1 MNRKSTKGRHSGGIS
16 ASRIIGF
23 AMIGVLAIL
32 GTAAA
37 RADDL
42 PFRVGTSSS
51 GTPRYQQGF
60 AHFDY
65 VNPQAPKGGEVS
77 MSVVGTYDT
86 FNPVL
91 AKGDAA
97 TGLSL
102 VFDTLLKPSSDE
114 VTTSYGLL
122 AEGVAYPDDISYATF
137 RLRKEAKWADGQ
149 PVTPEDVIFSFD
161 KGKEL
166 NPQLSFYYAHVVKAE
181 KTGDRDV
188 TFRFD
193 EKNNRELP
201 DILGQ
206 LVVVPKHWWEG
217 KDAKGN
223 PRDIGK
229 TTLEPV
235 MGSGPYR
242 IASFQAGSSIR
253 YELRDDYW
261 GKDINVNV
269 GQNNFRTFTYT
280 YFGDLDVAFEAFRS
294 GSLNFWSENSA
305 KRWATGYDFPAVKE
319 GKVKRE
325 VLDNSYRAS
334 GVMVGFIPNQRRALF
349 KDARVR
355 EALNYAFDFEELNR
369 TTFFSQYQRVNSYF
383 YGSELASS
391 GLPEGRELEIL
402 NEIKDKVPPSVFTE
416 AYKNPVGGKP
426 DLFRNNLKS
435 AIGLMKEAGYEIRG
449 GKMVNT
455 KTGEQAKL
463 EILLDSNT
471 LERVAL
477 PFAQNLKKIGF
488 DATVRV
494 VDEAQYTNRVRSFD
508 YDMLYNGWGQSLHPG
523 NEQTEYWGSAAAKRE
538 GSKNY
543 AGISDPGIDMLIKKV
558 IFAQNAD
565 ELKAAT
571 KALDRVLLAGH
582 YVVPGYTLR
591 ASRLA
596 YWDKFDRPKELP
608 EYSIGFPDVWWA
620 KGASE

>member
-1 MNRKSTKGRHSGGIS
+1 MNGIWTARRHSGGIS
-16 ASRIIGF
+16 AARITGL
-23 AMIGVLAIL
+23 AMIGFLAAL
-32 GTAAA
+32 GTT

-42 PFRVGTSSS
+42 PFRSGTSSS
-51 GTPRYQQGF
+51 GTPRYQPGF

-65 VNPQAPKGGEVS
+65 VNPRAPKGGEVS

-149 PVTPEDVIFSFD
+149 PVTPEDVIFSFE

-181 KTGDRDV
+181 KTGERDV

-206 LVVVPKHWWEG
+206 LTIVPKHWWEG
-217 KDAKGN
+217 KDDKGN

-253 YELRDDYW
+253 YALRDDYW

-305 KRWATGYDFPAVKE
+305 KRWATGYEFPAVKE

-383 YGSELASS
+383 YGSELASA

-402 NEIKDKVPPSVFTE
+402 NEVKDKVPASLFTE

-426 DLFRNNLKS
+426 DLFRNNLKA

-455 KTGEQAKL
+455 KTGE
-463 EILLDSNT
+463 
-471 LERVAL
+471 
-477 PFAQNLKKIGF
+477 
-488 DATVRV
+488 
-494 VDEAQYTNRVRSFD
+494 
-508 YDMLYNGWGQSLHPG
+508 
-523 NEQTEYWGSAAAKRE
+523 
-538 GSKNY
+538 
-543 AGISDPGIDMLIKKV
+543 
-558 IFAQNAD
+558 
-565 ELKAAT
+565 
-571 KALDRVLLAGH
+571 
-582 YVVPGYTLR
+582 
-591 ASRLA
+591 
-596 YWDKFDRPKELP
+596 
-608 EYSIGFPDVWWA
+608 
-620 KGASE
+620 

>member
-1 MNRKSTKGRHSGGIS
+1 MALKRSRFGKGME
-16 ASRIIGF
+16 F
-23 AMIGVLAIL
+23 AALCLLLVAG
-32 GTAAA
+32 AAHA
-37 RADDL
+37 EDL
-42 PFRVGTSSS
+42 PFRGATSSS
-51 GTPRYQQGF
+51 GTPRYADGF

-65 VNPQAPKGGEVS
+65 VNPEAPKAGEVS
-77 MSVVGTYDT
+77 MAVVGTFDT

-97 TGLSL
+97 TGISL
-102 VFDTLLKPSSDE
+102 VFDTLMKPSSDE

-122 AEGVAYPDDISYATF
+122 AEGVAVPEDVSYATF
-137 RLRKEAKWADGQ
+137 RLRKEATWADGT
-149 PVTPEDVIFSFD
+149 PVTPDDVIFSFD

-166 NPQLSFYYAHVVKAE
+166 NPQLSFYYAHVMSAE
-181 KTGDRDV
+181 KTGERDV

-206 LVVVPKHWWEG
+206 LTIVPKHWWEG
-217 KDAKGN
+217 KDDKGN
-223 PRDIGK
+223 PRDIAK

-242 IASFQAGSSIR
+242 IASFQPGASIR

-269 GQNNFRTFTYT
+269 GQNNFRTFIYT

-294 GSLNFWSENSA
+294 GELNFWSENSA
-305 KRWATGYDFPAVKE
+305 KRWATGYAFPAVKD

-325 VLDNSYRAS
+325 MLDNSYRAS

-349 KDARVR
+349 KDPKVR

-369 TTFFSQYQRVNSYF
+369 TTFFSQYQRVNSFF
-383 YGSELASS
+383 YGSSLASS
-391 GLPEGRELEIL
+391 GLPEGRERDIL
-402 NEIKDKVPPSVFTE
+402 NEIKDKLPPSVFTE
-416 AYKNPVGGKP
+416 PYRNPVGGKP
-426 DLFRNNLKS
+426 DLFRNNMKT
-435 AIGLMKEAGYEIRG
+435 AIGLMKQAGYEIRG
-449 GKMVNT
+449 GKMV
-455 KTGEQAKL
+455 KIDTGEQAKL
-463 EILLDSNT
+463 EILLDNNT

-477 PFAQNLKKIGF
+477 PFAQNLKKIGL

-508 YDMLYNGWGQSLHPG
+508 YDMIYNGWGQTLHPG
-523 NEQTEYWGSAAAKRE
+523 NEQSEYWGSKAAIRE

-543 AGISDPGIDMLIKKV
+543 AGISDPAIDVLIKKV
-558 IFAQNAD
+558 IFAPSQD
-565 ELKAAT
+565 ELAAAT

-582 YVVPGYTLR
+582 HVVPTYTLR
-591 ASRLA
+591 ASRIA
-596 YWDKFDRPKELP
+596 YWDRFERPAALP
-608 EYSIGFPDVWWA
+608 AYSIGFPDVWWA
-620 KGASE
+620 KVPAN